1 MVGLG
6 FLKSVGNFFKSKK
19 DNEEARAEKWQT
31 MLAEAMNMAC
41 EESYIFDS
49 QEQYAFY
56 QGKSMLGRF
65 VGLFCKRKFMP
76 KVKDMYVCK
85 VKAGMGGFAKNK
97 GAVAL
102 RFKIDDTSFAF
113 VNCHLEAGVGEL
125 HKRSE

>member
-1 MVGLG
+1 MAGCHISLYT
-6 FLKSVGNFFKSKK
+6 KK
-19 DNEEARAEKWQT
+19 
-31 MLAEAMNMAC
+31 
-41 EESYIFDS
+41 
-49 QEQYAFY
+49 
-56 QGKSMLGRF
+56 
-65 VGLFCKRKFMP
+65 
-76 KVKDMYVCK
+76 KVLNRVKELYLSK